1 MNNNNTVFKFRKE
14 IIAPITKDR
23 ALQNAEIFPLPKRIF
38 SGLLIETSFVT
49 SQATLL
55 LSSGGLVRTFL
66 IMGKI
71 NLKFKWIIRLKMNS
85 DGTAIPA

>member
-1 MNNNNTVFKFRKE
+1 MNNNTFFKFRKE
-14 IIAPITKDR
+14 ISAPITKDR

-38 SGLLIETSFVT
+38 SGLLIETSIVT

-55 LSSGGLVRTFL
+55 LSSGGVGENIF

-71 NLKFKWIIRLKMNS
+71 YLKFKWIICLKMNS